1 LTKGGGMA
9 EANERT
15 SGGVAFREDL
25 LVTDTFLF
33 LGTVEGKVQRLSRLL
48 EDRPPFLS
56 LRSASRVDLETGEEV
71 DSPQFL
77 VGLEQVVL
85 AHEFVDLSG
94 DEGWKMLSR
103 ERELARIQAETR
115 GAFRFR
121 LTGLIPREDLAP
133 PLLEERSLFVLR
145 DPEIRVRPG
154 SPERVRA
161 LLGNLSYVLLR
172 KPWVSHLFGLGPA

>member
-1 LTKGGGMA
+1 MA
-9 EANERT
+9 EASERNR
-15 SGGVAFREDL
+15 GGVPFREDL
-25 LVTDTFLF
+25 LVTDRFLF

-48 EDRPPFLS
+48 EDHPPFLS

-71 DSPQFL
+71 ESPQFL
-77 VGLEQVVL
+77 VNLDHLVL

-115 GAFRFR
+115 GKFSFR
-121 LTGLIPREDLAP
+121 LTGLIPKEDLASP
-133 PLLEERSLFVLR
+133 ILEERKLFVLR

-154 SPERVRA
+154 PPERVLS
-161 LLGNLSYVLLR
+161 LLGNLSYVVLR
-172 KPWVSHLFGLGPA
+172 KSWVSNFFGLGSA